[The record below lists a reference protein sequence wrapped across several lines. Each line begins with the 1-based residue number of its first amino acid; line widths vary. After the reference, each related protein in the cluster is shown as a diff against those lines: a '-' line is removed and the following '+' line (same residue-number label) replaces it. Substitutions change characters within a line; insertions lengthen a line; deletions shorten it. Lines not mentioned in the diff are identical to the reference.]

1 MKTDL
6 TKGNP
11 LKTIFWFALPM
22 VMGTVFQ
29 QFYNMVDSVV
39 VGKFVGAN
47 ALAAVGCSWPIL
59 FMAIA
64 VSSGLSSG
72 VSIIAGRL
80 YGEGKTERLTSVFT
94 TMLIFSAGLAAAI
107 TLLGGF
113 GAERILV
120 AMHTPAEILQEATTY
135 LQIYFYGFFFMF
147 AYNMQAAIFH
157 AMGESKP
164 PLVFLIVSSIVNI
177 VLDVLFVVTFHMGV
191 AGVAWATLIAQGCAA
206 VLAFIV
212 LQKKLKEMRSETTE
226 KPNGRFFDTALLKQI
241 LKMGAPA
248 ALGTFSVS
256 ITSLLVQSMLNTL
269 GAVYIAGYTAANKID
284 NLVRMP
290 IMNVGIAVQ
299 NYTSQNMGAG
309 KAERVKEG
317 FKAGNVI
324 TGVFAV
330 GMSGILLV
338 ASKQLLGLF
347 LNPALYPQEIQAGA
361 YYLTHVAPFFIGM
374 SILFATQGILK
385 GAGDVNHNTLITFIG
400 VTARLGVTYVLMQF
414 LGYDAIWIGAV
425 VSWLVE
431 AVLSLQRYYSG
442 RWQTAK
448 ENQKNRLQVKQA
460 ETG

>member
-6 TKGNP
+6 TKGTP

-29 QFYNMVDSVV
+29 QLYNMVDSVV
-39 VGKFVGAN
+39 VGKFVGAD

-72 VSIIAGRL
+72 VSIIAGKL
-80 YGEGKTERLTSVFT
+80 YGEGKTDKVASVFT
-94 TMLIFSAGLAAAI
+94 TMLVFSAVVSISI
-107 TLLGGF
+107 TILGGIS
-113 GAERILV
+113 AEKILV
-120 AMHTPAEILQEATTY
+120 AMHTPPKILQEATRY
-135 LQIYFYGFFFMF
+135 LQIYFYGFLFMF

-164 PLVFLIVSSIVNI
+164 PLFFLIVSSIVNI
-177 VLDVLFVVTFHMGV
+177 LLDVVFVVVFHMGV
-191 AGVAWATLIAQGCAA
+191 AGVAWATLIAQMCSA
-206 VLAFIV
+206 VLAFVV
-212 LQKKLKEMRSETTE
+212 LQKRLKDIKQSNAHGT
-226 KPNGRFFDTALLKQI
+226 KAAFFDVALLKQI

-299 NYTSQNMGAG
+299 NYTSQNIGAG
-309 KAERVKEG
+309 KPDRVKEG
-317 FKAGNVI
+317 FKAGNII
-324 TGVFAV
+324 TGAFAV
-330 GMSGILLV
+330 GMTGVLLL
-338 ASKQLLGLF
+338 AGKPLLGLF
-347 LNPALYPQEIQAGA
+347 LDVSLYPQEVGAGV
-361 YYLTHVAPFFIGM
+361 YYLNHVAPFFIAM
-374 SILFATQGILK
+374 SILFATQGVLK
-385 GAGDVNHNTLITFIG
+385 GAGDVNRNTLITFAG
-400 VTARLGVTYVLMQF
+400 VVARLGTTYVLMRMV
-414 LGYDAIWIGAV
+414 GYDAIWVGAI

-442 RWQTAK
+442 RWQTGK
-448 ENQKNRLQVKQA
+448 EKSQVVVQKKQA
-460 ETG
+460 KTA